1 MQIVIDIPK
10 EAYELLQTDGVDWLG
25 AEHILDAV
33 AKGRPLPEH
42 HGRISDV
49 GKVEKR
55 ILEYM
60 NKHKDER
67 GDGAYAALI
76 MLNVETII
84 PATNAWT
91 PKRLKRK
98 EKKDEK

>member
-1 MQIVIDIPK
+1 MQMVIKISEDDYK
-10 EAYELLQTDGVDWLG
+10 EVLKDAYSGTPFENRVFSAIQNG
-25 AEHILDAV
+25 IL
-33 AKGRPLPEH
+33 LPEP

-60 NKHKDER
+60 DKHKDER

-76 MLNVETII
+76 MLNVETIV

-91 PKRLKRK
+91 PK
-98 EKKDEK
+98 KD